1 MDPQDTQPDNHSL
14 GTTDPFS
21 SQAMQSSRGKLITS
35 AAEQR
40 AGMSDLAH
48 LKAQGYAILDNVLD
62 ANALERMRLALDK
75 INAQTRLG
83 KYQFE
88 GYQTHRAYCL
98 VGKTRIFDE
107 LVTNRKVL
115 ALVEGYFG
123 EAPQLSASMGIT
135 IYEGQAAQPLHQ
147 DSGHYPLPW
156 PHPPLE
162 VNSIWAFDDFR
173 EDNGAT
179 RLVPGSHLS
188 STEVQPQAEPLI
200 AEMKAGSVLVY
211 DGALWHGGG
220 TSTRVGARRRCV
232 NNLFTRQWLRQQ
244 DNLYITLS
252 EEQVLALPKLMQRL
266 LGYWLYGTTLGV
278 LNGEAPI
285 KAMEARRDVQF
296 QVDPKSNSPK
306 TA

>member
-1 MDPQDTQPDNHSL
+1 MDPKDIQPDSHSL

-40 AGMSDLAH
+40 AGISDLEH
-48 LKAQGYAILDNVLD
+48 LKTQGYAILDNVLD
-62 ANALERMRLALDK
+62 ANALERMRLALDE

-88 GYQTHRAYCL
+88 GYQTHRAYGV
-98 VGKTRIFDE
+98 VGKTRTFDE
-107 LVTNRKVL
+107 LVTNRRVL

-147 DSGHYPLPW
+147 DSGYYPLPW

-188 STEVQPQAEPLI
+188 ATEVQPETEPLI

-220 TSTRVGARRRCV
+220 TSTAVGARRRCV

-285 KAMEARRDVQF
+285 KAMEARRDLPF
-296 QVDPKSNSPK
+296 PDDRESSAPK
-306 TA
+306 TS

>member
-1 MDPQDTQPDNHSL
+1 MEPDPINKNA

-21 SQAMQSSRGKLITS
+21 AEALSASRAAMITTVEERDSLSRELEHLRTHGYVILH
-35 AAEQR
+35 R
-40 AGMSDLAH
+40 LVAGET
-48 LKAQGYAILDNVLD
+48 LD
-62 ANALERMRLALDK
+62 RMREAIDA
-75 INAQTRLG
+75 INSETRLG
-83 KYQFE
+83 KYEFE
-88 GYQTHRAYCL
+88 GYRTHRAYCV
-98 VGKTRIFDE
+98 VGKTRTFDE
-107 LVTNRKVL
+107 LVMNRRVL

-135 IYEGQAAQPLHQ
+135 IYEGQEAQPLHQ

-179 RLVPGSHLS
+179 RFVPGSHRYDGVERPD
-188 STEVQPQAEPLI
+188 EVPQVG
-200 AEMKAGSVLVY
+200 EMPAGSVLVY
-211 DGALWHGGG
+211 DGCLWHGGG
-220 TSTRVGARRRCV
+220 MSSAPGARRRCI

-244 DNLYITLS
+244 DNMYLTLS
-252 EEQVLALPKLMQRL
+252 QERVLTSPKLMQRL

-285 KAMEARRDVQF
+285 KGMEAADRTGD
-296 QVDPKSNSPK
+296 
-306 TA
+306 